1 MPPSAKKTATVDAY
15 LAGLPPESAAALREM
30 RDAVRACAPGATETI
45 AYGIPTF
52 RLDGTSLVHFAAFK
66 AHVGFYPT
74 PSAIRAFA
82 PELAAYETS
91 KGAIRFPL
99 GAPLPLALVR
109 KITAFRV
116 KEVRGV
122 A

>member
-15 LAGLPPESAAALREM
+15 IAGLPPESAAALREM
-30 RDAVRACAPGATETI
+30 RDAVRACAPGAAETI
-45 AYGIPTF
+45 SYGIPTF
-52 RLDGTSLVHFAAFK
+52 KLDGTNLVHFAAFK
-66 AHVGFYPT
+66 AHVGFYPA

-99 GAPLPLALVR
+99 GTPLPLALVR

-116 KEVRGV
+116 KEVRGG

>member
-15 LAGLPPESAAALREM
+15 VARLPTEAAAALREM
-30 RDAVRACAPGATETI
+30 RDAVRACAPGAVEI
-45 AYGIPTF
+45 ISYGIPTF
-52 RLDGTSLVHFAAFK
+52 KLDGTNLVHCAAFK
-66 AHVGFYPT
+66 AHVGFYPA

-99 GAPLPLALVR
+99 GTPLPLALVR

-116 KEVRGV
+116 KEVRGG